1 MPAPSSL
8 QRIVA
13 YLQGG
18 PDAVETLLSGPSNS
32 MSDMAVKTTKET
44 PNYFAK
50 LKDYEG
56 LVQKQYNDHKGNPTI
71 GIGHKIL
78 PGESFNGYKEAD
90 FMKLFEEKDLPEHL
104 DKTKRLIKDFDSMPV
119 SLKEELVASTFRGDL
134 GGSPKTVR
142 LINEGKYKQASREFL
157 DNDDY
162 RTEKA
167 KGNNNS
173 VVRRMENLSNELKRM
188 EKK

>member
-8 QRIVA
+8 QKIVA

-18 PDAVETLLSGPSNS
+18 PDAVEMMLSGPRNS
-32 MSDMAVKTTKET
+32 MSDMAVKTTAET

-50 LKDYEG
+50 LKEYEG
-56 LVQKQYNDHKGNPTI
+56 LKSKQYLDHKLNPTI

-78 PGESFNGYKEAD
+78 PGENFKGYKEAD
-90 FMKLFEEKDLPEHL
+90 FMRLFEEKDLPQNL
-104 DKTKRLIKDFDSMPV
+104 DKTKRLIKDFDTMPV

-134 GGSPKTVR
+134 GGSPTTVR
-142 LINEGKYKQASREFL
+142 LINEGKFKQASKEFL
-157 DNDDY
+157 NNDDY
-162 RTEKA
+162 RKEKA
-167 KGNNNS
+167 KGNDNS